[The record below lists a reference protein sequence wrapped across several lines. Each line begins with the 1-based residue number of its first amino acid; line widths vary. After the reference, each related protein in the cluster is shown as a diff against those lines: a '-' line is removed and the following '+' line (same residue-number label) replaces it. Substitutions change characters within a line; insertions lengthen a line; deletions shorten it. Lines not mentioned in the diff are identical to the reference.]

1 MECNTEAYQL
11 PALYNISRALN
22 SITDMDTLLNF
33 IIHKAKELLDVE
45 GASIILWDQ
54 EEDELYFPTVAAEED
69 KIKGRLKQIHF
80 PTTLGIAGWVFREG
94 QSVIVPDVSMDWRF
108 YREIDENTKFVT
120 RSVLCV
126 PLRSKGRML
135 GVLEAVNK
143 KEGEFTADDQVLL
156 EAIADN
162 IAVSIERTDLYHD
175 LQKAEELLRR
185 QNTELRQ
192 TIEALQ
198 VEIAE
203 RTRVEEELR
212 ESEEKLKRIIESSPD
227 AITVTDL
234 NGNIIECNQQTMN
247 LHGFSMKE
255 ELIGRNSLDLIA
267 PKDRQRATEDMERAL
282 KQGLVKD
289 LEYIFLAKDGREF
302 PAEASANVVRD
313 SSGEPTS
320 FVGITKDI
328 TERRRAEEALKKA
341 YSELSAAHEELK
353 EMQQELIQS
362 EKLAALGK
370 FSSGIAHEVKNPL
383 AIILTGIE
391 LLEMKLPNANTDIK
405 TLMGTVKEATLRADR
420 ILRNLLTFSKPSKLN
435 IEKIKPDDLISD
447 TISLIEYKASLVNV
461 KIRTQFSEEEPYIAV
476 DRNQMEQVLFNLLM
490 NAVEAI
496 DGSGEIRIKIY
507 RTSLP
512 GHLSGQSCC
521 VIEIADTGEGISKD
535 DLSKIL
541 EPFFTTKKDGKGTG
555 LGLSVSKMIIDNH
568 GGDLVIESE
577 LGKGTNAKI
586 VLPLA

>member
-45 GASIILWDQ
+45 GASIIPWDQ

-490 NAVEAI
+490 NAVAAI
-496 DGSGEIRIKIY
+496 DGSGEIRIKTY

>member
-120 RSVLCV
+120 RFVLCV

-143 KEGEFTADDQVLL
+143 KKGEFTEDDQILL

-541 EPFFTTKKDGKGTG
+541 EPFFTAKKDGKGTG

-577 LGKGTNAKI
+577 LGKGTNVKI